1 VMHLFMSALALFILY
16 STKQA
21 EMSSPFGI
29 ISLVGLLFAVLGWYF
44 SRLKPNYFIGI
55 RTPWTLES
63 EEVWKR
69 THKASGPVWIIGGIL
84 MAIAPL
90 IIESASAYIVI
101 GITLLLTIYSVGYSW
116 WAFKNPIQ
124 KSED

>member
-1 VMHLFMSALALFILY
+1 
-16 STKQA
+16 
-21 EMSSPFGI
+21 
-29 ISLVGLLFAVLGWYF
+29 
-44 SRLKPNYFIGI
+44 
-55 RTPWTLES
+55 
-63 EEVWKR
+63 
-69 THKASGPVWIIGGIL
+69 

-90 IIESASAYIVI
+90 IVESASAYMVI